1 MNKLLPLR
9 KLSAQLLRNPKT
21 RAGGSDWPGG
31 FWSEGSQKGHNGFLF
46 GETPLPA
53 GQSRQWQW
61 WEPIWYIG
69 YGGFAVAIFTI
80 YNAKPLEALDIRYWA
95 APRAAKELVVEKRML
110 DKLSARPDILE
121 RLEAVGAQLNMIPA
135 ESYDLVLMRNEYKVK
150 MGLHTGR
157 VPAEL
162 AEIYAELEKVD
173 GEEEE

>member
-95 APRAAKELVVEKRML
+95 APRAAKELVVEKRMVTHTI
-110 DKLSARPDILE
+110 S
-121 RLEAVGAQLNMIPA
+121 Q
-135 ESYDLVLMRNEYKVK
+135 
-150 MGLHTGR
+150 GLHTGR